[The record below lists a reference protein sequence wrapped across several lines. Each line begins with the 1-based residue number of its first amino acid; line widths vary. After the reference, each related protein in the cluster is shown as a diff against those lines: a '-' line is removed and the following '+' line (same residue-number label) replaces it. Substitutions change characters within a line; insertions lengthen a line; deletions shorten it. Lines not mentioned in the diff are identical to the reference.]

1 MIRKLVCLSIG
12 CLWIVLSSCNKS
24 SSDSHKDIHKEVE
37 ASEISDALPLPEI
50 PEDITD
56 PAQRSEYAANH
67 FWDALDLQNKS
78 QVLDTA
84 FMEQSFS
91 NFIAILPYA
100 SEEARKESAKKL
112 IDRCKRDSEVLR
124 LVSWIAYKYLDEPN
138 SPMRSEELYIPF
150 LECLSTGDTAIPED
164 IRERTAFR
172 LTQALKNRPGSKMP
186 HFRVLLRD
194 GRSADMLSLL
204 GNEQNIVMFYDSD
217 CEHCK
222 EISERLAATPLAD
235 GVGVIAVDVAGD
247 RQLWDEKKM
256 SLPADWTVA
265 FDLDNVEDRELFYLP
280 ALPTIYVVDN
290 NGVIIAK
297 DAML

>member
-1 MIRKLVCLSIG
+1 
-12 CLWIVLSSCNKS
+12 
-24 SSDSHKDIHKEVE
+24 
-37 ASEISDALPLPEI
+37 
-50 PEDITD
+50 
-56 PAQRSEYAANH
+56 
-67 FWDALDLQNKS
+67 
-78 QVLDTA
+78 
-84 FMEQSFS
+84 
-91 NFIAILPYA
+91 
-100 SEEARKESAKKL
+100 
-112 IDRCKRDSEVLR
+112 
-124 LVSWIAYKYLDEPN
+124 
-138 SPMRSEELYIPF
+138 
-150 LECLSTGDTAIPED
+150 
-164 IRERTAFR
+164 
-172 LTQALKNRPGSKMP
+172 
-186 HFRVLLRD
+186 
-194 GRSADMLSLL
+194 MLSLL

-222 EISERLAATPLAD
+222 ELSERLAATPLAD